1 MAREAILTF
10 RDRDP
15 GRLQTRVPGRRL
27 VGLIVGRPF
36 GGIGA
41 QLASGLGGHQGDPG
55 AAAFDHPHPQVRPG
69 RLI

>member
-1 MAREAILTF
+1 MAREAIMTF
-10 RDRDP
+10 VIGILDDFRHEYRDVA
-15 GRLQTRVPGRRL
+15 GRIDRGTA
-27 VGLIVGRPF
+27 F

-41 QLASGLGGHQGDPG
+41 QPASGLGGHQGDPG